1 MRTDRVCA
9 NRIFYNKQHKRVL
22 LYYNITCTIV
32 FLFLSL
38 VHLRIII
45 LSHSITLN
53 FVVLTGPTK
62 KQ

>member
-9 NRIFYNKQHKRVL
+9 NRIFYNTQHKRVL
-22 LYYNITCTIV
+22 LYYNITCMIV

-38 VHLRIII
+38 VHLRII
-45 LSHSITLN
+45 LSYSITLN
-53 FVVLTGPTK
+53 FILTGPTK